1 MPLKQVCAVVPHC
14 ECVSP
19 SHIEDLRYLC
29 VVEEVLLLVVF
40 LELCR
45 VVVPALLRCVCA
57 GMGVL
62 LGLQSEGWG
71 GTADGGEGGEDER
84 MQEEGRME
92 RCKTKCKVGEQMQG
106 GGGRR
111 EGGRGDTRRR
121 KAAKTRDR
129 QGQFKDAD

>member
-1 MPLKQVCAVVPHC
+1 MFGLTPLKQVCAVVLHC
-14 ECVSP
+14 ECVSS

-45 VVVPALLRCVCA
+45 IVVPALLRCVCA

-71 GTADGGEGGEDER
+71 GT
-84 MQEEGRME
+84 
-92 RCKTKCKVGEQMQG
+92 
-106 GGGRR
+106 GGRER
-111 EGGRGDTRRR
+111 EGKMKGCRE
-121 KAAKTRDR
+121 RDE
-129 QGQFKDAD
+129 